1 MKKNA
6 LVVGSLFEEL
16 SFAASLIEE
25 TLLWWKMFKAQ
36 KNKHMQTKKV
46 AQGVVNLMINYWI
59 EVIKLQGII

>member
-25 TLLWWKMFKAQ
+25 TILWWKMFKAQ
-36 KNKHMQTKKV
+36 KNKHMQTKK
-46 AQGVVNLMINYWI
+46 GSSGCS
-59 EVIKLQGII
+59 EFDD